1 MVEVMRENIF
11 FEFLGKKIS
20 WAYYKGRAKRT
31 SRENK
36 NFVFLKFFACIF
48 SYFAEIVKQI
58 NKPNSKKSKFY
69 INLTHICPL

>member
-1 MVEVMRENIF
+1 MVEVMRENNF

-48 SYFAEIVKQI
+48 SYFAEIVK
-58 NKPNSKKSKFY
+58 
-69 INLTHICPL
+69 